1 MRMKHR
7 FFVVG
12 LAILAIGAAG
22 VMTRSQ
28 QGASVGGGRIAE
40 HERML
45 SYWRSLDLTAQTL
58 SAGPVPGAW
67 DAGLFLDAQALNS
80 VLDQVN
86 GLTARYGGQGVLAG
100 ATVAV
105 TGVRLKPRN
114 GALGAELDLV
124 ATHSGFS
131 LPLKATANVTYQ
143 GVAKPATGASP
154 VLSLRIEPIEF
165 SSSARSDNTERS
177 LLTTL
182 LPDLLVLFA
191 DPHALEIRLP
201 LPDQLSVPLGFEK
214 QQTVLMNGGEGS
226 VSYTASMERGT
237 IEEHLAYPGLV
248 FTKDGIWLSA
258 RMDEKQPPDSSPKQP
273 SAIPSDLPK
282 AVAELEA
289 AVSARLDRMSL
300 PSGGAELYIGKSS
313 FLSLAEQLRNL
324 EPSKRR
330 VTFVTT
336 GQNGHLAGRRQSLGV
351 LGNIGVQADL
361 LDNNSGS
368 GSVDFN
374 FGQAS
379 WDDNGLKLPLT
390 AAMSA
395 EAKVQLNIDVIA
407 SGVVRTSVGLVGQGG
422 GSLTAGAK
430 PVLLG
435 TGEQSIAAVQFT
447 DSCSTV
453 RADIRTDGVLKT
465 DFGWTKVPSV
475 GGRISSPVGPLPPVL
490 VLDRRPF
497 FVRTPTRTIGN
508 WSISPRYPAFV
519 MNMIPNRF
527 SSNPEGLELAV
538 RLETTPVVLQGDG
551 ADQDQRLSAA
561 EQSTREQ
568 ADKISA
574 GSSKT
579 LKGTAVAGACPGSS
593 EFALLLGDLEFGESN
608 DLVRLLVVLG
618 KLPEAALDAAK
629 RLPGEVSPEKIKGW
643 IDNPGD
649 SFKRGEAGRQLD
661 HLQHETSPEKVQ
673 GWVEKPVESFERST
687 PGQIV
692 KDPIGAIKKLF

>member
-1 MRMKHR
+1 MKHR
-7 FFVVG
+7 ILVVG
-12 LAILAIGAAG
+12 VAAAVIGAAG
-22 VMTRSQ
+22 LMSRSER
-28 QGASVGGGRIAE
+28 GAMPGVGRIAE

-45 SYWRSLDLTAQTL
+45 SYWQSLNLTAQTL
-58 SAGPVPGAW
+58 SAGPVPAAW
-67 DAGLFLDAQALNS
+67 SAGLFLDIQTLNS
-80 VLDQVN
+80 ALDQIN
-86 GLTARYGGQGVLAG
+86 GLTARYAGKGLLAN
-100 ATVAV
+100 TAV
-105 TGVRLKPRN
+105 TVTGIRLKPEN

-124 ATHSGFS
+124 AAHSGFS
-131 LPLKATANVTYQ
+131 LPLKATANITYQ
-143 GVAKPATGASP
+143 GVAKSASDESP
-154 VLSLRIEPIEF
+154 ILSLRIEPMEF
-165 SSSARSDNTERS
+165 SSNARSDSTEQNF
-177 LLTTL
+177 LTTL

-201 LPDQLSVPLGFEK
+201 LPDQLSVPFGFEK
-214 QQTVLMNGGEGS
+214 QQTIPVNGGEGS

-237 IEEHLAYPGLV
+237 VEEHLAYPGLV
-248 FTKDGIWLSA
+248 FTKDGIWLLA
-258 RMDEKQPPDSSPKQP
+258 KLDKKQQLESEFDQTP
-273 SAIPSDLPK
+273 AIPTDLPK
-282 AVAELEA
+282 VISELETSVTA
-289 AVSARLDRMSL
+289 KLQRVPI

-313 FLSLAEQLRNL
+313 FLSLIEKLRSL

-351 LGNIGVQADL
+351 LGNIGVQANL
-361 LDNNSGS
+361 LDNDSGS
-368 GSVDFN
+368 GSVVFN

-379 WDDNGLKLPLT
+379 WGDGGLKLPLT

-407 SGVVRTSVGLVGQGG
+407 SGVVRTSVGLVGQGS

-435 TGEQSIAAVQFT
+435 AGDQSIAAVQFT

-508 WSISPRYPAFV
+508 WSVSLRYPAFV
-519 MNMIPNRF
+519 MNMKPSRF
-527 SSNPEGLELAV
+527 GSNPEGLELAV
-538 RLETTPVVLQGDG
+538 SLETTPVVLQEDG
-551 ADQDQRLSAA
+551 SDLGQRLSAA
-561 EQSTREQ
+561 ERKSREQ
-568 ADKISA
+568 ADKVSA
-574 GSSKT
+574 ASAEI
-579 LKGTAVAGACPGSS
+579 LKGGIATGTCPGSS
-593 EFALLLGDLEFGESN
+593 EFALLLGDLEFGEN
-608 DLVRLLVVLG
+608 NELVRLLVVLG
-618 KLPEAALDAAK
+618 KLPEAALDLAR

-643 IDNPGD
+643 IENPGD

-661 HLQHETSPEKVQ
+661 RLQHETSPKKVE

-692 KDPIGAIKKLF
+692 RDPIGAIKKLF